1 MLKEGQPQLSIL
13 KLRFSNLNLCGSPA
27 PAPQISMLTHD
38 ACVFC
43 FFSLALPCL
52 NIEIWGAGARLPDG
66 LQVGLSLSIETCWG
80 L

>member
-1 MLKEGQPQLSIL
+1 MLKEDQPQLSIL
-13 KLRFSNLNLCGSPA
+13 NLRFSNLNLCGSPA
-27 PAPQISMLTHD
+27 PAPQISMLMHD
-38 ACVFC
+38 VCVFS
-43 FFSLALPCL
+43 FLSLALPCL